1 MPLWLL
7 ANWKLIAAGAFYAA
21 SLVAV
26 GVGVHNYVSLGY
38 EAAIS
43 AQKAEAAAKLTEL
56 TERARKKETE
66 DAENAR
72 NIDAVY
78 QAMLNDAFAGRDAFD
93 QRLRIARRGA
103 RCGGAG
109 SGAPADTGER
119 ADPAAVSEPGPGSPD
134 PAHDLRNAALELQR
148 YAKACHSFAVS
159 VGR

>member
-7 ANWKLIAAGAFYAA
+7 ANWKLIAAGAFYAV
-21 SLVAV
+21 SLIVV
-26 GVGVHNYVSLGY
+26 GAGVHNYVSRGY

-43 AQKAEAAAKLTEL
+43 AQKAEAATKLSEL
-56 TERARKKETE
+56 TKRARKKENE

-78 QAMLNDAFAGRDAFD
+78 QAMLSDAYAGRDDFD
-93 QRLRIARRGA
+93 KRLRIARRGQG
-103 RCGGAG
+103 CGGTG
-109 SGAPADTGER
+109 SGAPSDTGER
-119 ADPAAVSEPGPGSPD
+119 TDPAAVSEHGPGSPD